1 MFSSKKLWPHLHM
14 KKCKTRR
21 LLIVPISDLYIK
33 LIIVISLFTQPAV
46 YFGLQ
51 KKKKK
56 KSCDAAQKTRQ
67 IYGTYYWWYN
77 KFVQFFIELSGGAI
91 KMCDWSINYGL
102 NAQTHCRP
110 SIDDCLPSALSSQ
123 LATPN
128 SQPFCNSRPI
138 AYAYTFGGFFFFF
151 LLFAFTSA
159 FFLPSSI

>member
-56 KSCDAAQKTRQ
+56 NLAMRRKKRAKYMAHTIDG
-67 IYGTYYWWYN
+67 I
-77 KFVQFFIELSGGAI
+77 
-91 KMCDWSINYGL
+91 INL
-102 NAQTHCRP
+102 
-110 SIDDCLPSALSSQ
+110 
-123 LATPN
+123 
-128 SQPFCNSRPI
+128 CN
-138 AYAYTFGGFFFFF
+138 F
-151 LLFAFTSA
+151 LLNSLAE
-159 FFLPSSI
+159 P